1 MGTPLSRWHRRPM
14 LAHLMYI
21 IIQYVVINSA
31 SNTTSRI
38 HFKMIMSFSGFAALI
53 DFVATEGSEVCRF
66 RGFGQ
71 RQKCRFRGKNQEYL
85 W

>member
-14 LAHLMYI
+14 LAQLMYI

-38 HFKMIMSFSGFAALI
+38 HFKMIMSFSGLAALI
-53 DFVATEGSEVCRF
+53 EFGASEGSEIWRF

-71 RQKCRFRGKNQEYL
+71 RQKCRFRGKNQEYF